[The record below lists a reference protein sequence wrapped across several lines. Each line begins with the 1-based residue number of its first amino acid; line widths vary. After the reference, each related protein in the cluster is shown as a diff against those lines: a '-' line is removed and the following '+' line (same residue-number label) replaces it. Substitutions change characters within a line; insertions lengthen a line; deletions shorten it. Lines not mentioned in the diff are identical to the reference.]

1 MVLLYAGGGSEEGR
15 ADGLT
20 LGRLEEAG
28 ACQGTLLHINAWDPK
43 PAKEPGQVGQGVRP
57 EKSEAP

>member
-1 MVLLYAGGGSEEGR
+1 MGMRGGGEKGR

-28 ACQGTLLHINAWDPK
+28 ACQGTLLHVNARDPK
-43 PAKEPGQVGQGVRP
+43 PAKEPGQLGQGVRP
-57 EKSEAP
+57 GKNSEAP